1 MNIGLVE
8 DDQLQ
13 RTALCSWL
21 EEAGH
26 HCRCFDSG
34 EQFMRSAQTE
44 KSQVVLLDWEL
55 PGLNGLELLSWLRSQ
70 QRDNTPVIFITSRN
84 QEEDIVRALR
94 RGADDYLVKPAR
106 RLELLARIEALVR
119 RYRTRASTPQRFG
132 EIIVDTALQQI
143 CLNGAAAELTNKEY
157 LLACYLLENS
167 GRLLSREELLE
178 SVWGHASGIQTRTI
192 DTHISRLRKKLQ
204 LNRDHGWELVA
215 IYQFGYRLDRLN

>member
-1 MNIGLVE
+1 
-8 DDQLQ
+8 
-13 RTALCSWL
+13 
-21 EEAGH
+21 
-26 HCRCFDSG
+26 
-34 EQFMRSAQTE
+34 MRSAQTE